1 VTKSYAIAIND
12 VEDESIIN
20 RSRFICY
27 LRPCSGIAEAKAILK
42 ELQQLHPQAN
52 HHCYAFLTK
61 AAEDSQGYGCSD
73 DGEPSGT
80 AGKPMLLALQ
90 GGGIG
95 QVCAV
100 VVRYFGGTK
109 LGTGGL
115 QRAYGGSVRQAL
127 AFLQSKIKIAMVH
140 KTLACQ
146 YSQVDDVLHLLRQ
159 VEGEVLAQDYQ
170 QEVIFQL
177 AIPSLKLVLM
187 QDKLKTLSAG
197 QLQLYTLESEKKQEK

>member
-1 VTKSYAIAIND
+1 MTKSYQIAVNK
-12 VEDESIIN
+12 VEHETIVN

-27 LRPCSGIAEAKAILK
+27 LSPCTSIEEAKAQVK
-42 ELQQLHPQAN
+42 QRQQEHPQAS

-61 AAEDSQGYGCSD
+61 AADNSLGYGYSD

-80 AGKPMLLALQ
+80 AGKPMLAVIQ

-115 QRAYGGSVRQAL
+115 QRAYGDSVRQAL
-127 AFLQSKIKIAMVH
+127 VFLQSKTKIAMAA

-146 YSQVDDVLHLLRQ
+146 YSQVNDVLHIISQ
-159 VEGEVLAQDYQ
+159 VEGQVIEQEYLQQVRFRLLLPLA
-170 QEVIFQL
+170 
-177 AIPSLKLVLM
+177 KLDFVE
-187 QDKLKTLSAG
+187 DKLQTLSAG
-197 QLQLYTLESEKKQEK
+197 ELTLKPSNNT

>member
-1 VTKSYAIAIND
+1 MTKPYQIAVNK
-12 VEDESIIN
+12 VEHETLVN

-27 LRPCSGIAEAKAILK
+27 LSPCISIEEAKAQVK
-42 ELQQLHPQAN
+42 QRQLEHPQAS

-61 AAEDSQGYGCSD
+61 AADNSLGYGYSD

-80 AGKPMLLALQ
+80 AGKPMLAVLQ

-115 QRAYGGSVRQAL
+115 QRAYGDSVRQAL
-127 AFLQSKIKIAMVH
+127 VFLQAKIKIAMAA

-146 YSQVDDVLHLLRQ
+146 YSQVDDVLHIISQ
-159 VEGEVLAQDYQ
+159 VEGQVIEQEYLQQVQFRLLIPLAQ
-170 QEVIFQL
+170 L
-177 AIPSLKLVLM
+177 ALVEHKLQTV
-187 QDKLKTLSAG
+187 SAG
-197 QLQLYTLESEKKQEK
+197 ELTLKSSDNT

>member
-1 VTKSYAIAIND
+1 MILPYQIAVNEVVHETI
-12 VEDESIIN
+12 VN

-27 LRPCSGIAEAKAILK
+27 LAPCESIEQAKEQVKHYQIA
-42 ELQQLHPQAN
+42 HPQAS

-61 AAEDSQGYGCSD
+61 AAHDSLGYGYSD

-80 AGKPMLLALQ
+80 AGKPMLAVLQ

-95 QVCAV
+95 QVCAS

-115 QRAYGGSVRQAL
+115 QRAYGDSVRQAL
-127 AFLQSKIKIAMVH
+127 VFLQSKTKIAMAT

-146 YSQVDDVLHLLRQ
+146 YSQVDDVLHIISQADGQ
-159 VEGEVLAQDYQ
+159 VIEQAYLEQVKFTL
-170 QEVIFQL
+170 
-177 AIPSLKLVLM
+177 SLPQAKLDLIER
-187 QDKLKTLSAG
+187 KLQTLSAG
-197 QLQLYTLESEKKQEK
+197 EITLQSSDNE

>member
-1 VTKSYAIAIND
+1 MTKSYAIAINN
-12 VEDESIIN
+12 VEDESIIS

-27 LRPCSGIAEAKAILK
+27 LRPCSSITEAKSMIK

-52 HHCYAFLTK
+52 HHCHAFLTK
-61 AAEDSQGYGCSD
+61 AADDSQGYGFSD

-80 AGKPMLLALQ
+80 AGKSMLIALQ
-90 GGGIG
+90 GGDIG

-127 AFLQSKIKIAMVH
+127 AFLESKIKIAMVC

-146 YSQVDDVLHLLRQ
+146 YSQVDDVLYLLRQ
-159 VEGEVLAQDYQ
+159 VEGKVLSQDYQ
-170 QEVIFQL
+170 QQVLFQL
-177 AIPSLKLVLM
+177 AIPTQKLVLM

-197 QLQLYTLESEKKQEK
+197 QLQLTTLEQ

>member
-1 VTKSYAIAIND
+1 MTKPYQIAVNQ
-12 VEDESIIN
+12 VEHETIVN

-27 LRPCSGIAEAKAILK
+27 LYPCSSIDEAKSYVK
-42 ELQQLHPQAN
+42 QLQIEHPQAN

-61 AAEDSQGYGCSD
+61 APDDSLGYGYSD

-80 AGKPMLLALQ
+80 AGKPMLAVLK
-90 GGGIG
+90 GGDIG

-115 QRAYGGSVRQAL
+115 QRAYADSVRQAIV
-127 AFLQSKIKIAMVH
+127 FLQAKTKIAMAA

-146 YSQVDDVLHLLRQ
+146 YSQVDDVLHIINQADGQIVEQEYLQQ
-159 VEGEVLAQDYQ
+159 VQFSFL
-170 QEVIFQL
+170 
-177 AIPSLKLVLM
+177 IPLVKLVLVEERL
-187 QDKLKTLSAG
+187 QTLSAG
-197 QLQLYTLESEKKQEK
+197 KLKLKPLGDE

>member
-1 VTKSYAIAIND
+1 MTKSYAIAINN
-12 VEDESIIN
+12 VEDESIIS

-27 LRPCSGIAEAKAILK
+27 LRPCSSIAEAKSMIK

-52 HHCYAFLTK
+52 HHCHAFLTK
-61 AAEDSQGYGCSD
+61 AADDSQGYGFSD

-80 AGKPMLLALQ
+80 AGKPMLIALQ
-90 GGGIG
+90 SGDIG

-127 AFLQSKIKIAMVH
+127 AFLESKIKIAMVH

-159 VEGEVLAQDYQ
+159 VEGKVLSQDYQ
-170 QEVIFQL
+170 QQVLFQL
-177 AIPSLKLVLM
+177 AIPTQKLVLM

-197 QLQLYTLESEKKQEK
+197 QLQLTTLEQ

>member
-1 VTKSYAIAIND
+1 MIKDYQIAVNK
-12 VEDESIIN
+12 VEHETIVN

-27 LRPCSGIAEAKAILK
+27 LAPCTSIDEAKAQVKL
-42 ELQQLHPQAN
+42 LQLTHPQAS

-61 AAEDSQGYGCSD
+61 AANDSLGYGYSD

-80 AGKPMLLALQ
+80 AGKPILAVLQ
-90 GGGIG
+90 GGGTG

-115 QRAYGGSVRQAL
+115 QRAYADSVRQAL
-127 AFLQSKIKIAMVH
+127 VFLQAKTKIAMAA

-146 YSQVDDVLHLLRQ
+146 YSQVDDVLHIISQAEGQVIEQEYLQQVQFSLL
-159 VEGEVLAQDYQ
+159 
-170 QEVIFQL
+170 
-177 AIPSLKLVLM
+177 IPEAKLVLVA
-187 QDKLKTLSAG
+187 QKLQTLSAG
-197 QLQLYTLESEKKQEK
+197 KLVLTNLK